1 MKSINLTIRWIII
14 PIIAF
19 FLLCMYSCVPEESE
33 WPQGK
38 EVFETP
44 PWLGGSSIEM
54 LKGDSL
60 NRYTIFLELME
71 KANYKIPVE
80 KQLFTL
86 FVPDNESFTKYFQSI
101 GKTGVADLTE
111 DEAVQLFTLHILR
124 NSLSRYH
131 LIYEYLWGEE
141 QGPKG
146 EYAALFFR
154 KSISSQSLPKIEIPK
169 YNSTFK
175 GKEVLVYSDNKLI
188 PIFSTDYFEDYFG
201 APDGSDYLFMYPESK
216 WGNNLNIHSAMVTN
230 AEVRTANGFIYYL
243 DNVIPPMPNINEYLR
258 DKGDEFTV
266 FYDLMQRFAIY
277 SYTKTRETDKVKMF
291 KKGYNKI
298 MDLAVEGGPFGDG
311 ERRLKEMYTAFVPTD
326 ETLTKYLNEKILNT
340 YESIDS
346 VPEITLEYLVQTQM
360 ARQLCLI
367 SKIEKSYFNA
377 YGDRELMSR
386 NNIVSAHMCSNG
398 LVYGSNR
405 VLEPKVFTTVP
416 GRLFFDKNYSTF
428 LYAVNTA
435 GLMSRLSDDE
445 QKVTLFAITN
455 EQMEANNIRYNTD
468 RKFLQYRGTDG
479 LWVRMNADLLTNFV
493 LDHIYSG
500 KISDLSGEGFI
511 EMQSKNFVY
520 YNNNSI
526 QAGYNKFEEST
537 PKVTTA
543 IENERNGF
551 LYLIDDAIKT
561 KYSFG
566 QYIVDDPAL
575 EKFEK
580 LLVAANLLD
589 LSSIDP
595 VSEDTIPSLRFIIE
609 QDYWTGFLPDNEAIA
624 KAIDQGLI
632 PEITESLSAG
642 ALDTIRTFCYYHF
655 VRENVIF
662 DDGKLSGI
670 FSSNYPS
677 EVTEFGTIYAKL
689 TVNNSKNNLSVID
702 LSGQT
707 VNVKHINANNLV
719 TSGVIHKISS
729 PLIIP
734 NSNLTTF

>member
-1 MKSINLTIRWIII
+1 MKSINLTVKWIIL

-19 FLLCMYSCVPEESE
+19 CFLCLYSCEKEESE

-38 EVFETP
+38 EIFETP

-54 LKGDSL
+54 LEGDSL
-60 NRYTIFLELME
+60 NRYTTFLELME

-86 FVPDNESFTKYFQSI
+86 FVPDNESFNKYFQSI

-131 LIYEYLWGEE
+131 LIYEWLWGEE

-169 YNSTFK
+169 YNKTYA
-175 GKEVLVYSDNKLI
+175 GKEMLIYSDNKLI
-188 PIFSTDYFEDYFG
+188 PVFSTDYFEDYFG
-201 APDGSDYLFMYPESK
+201 AADGSDYLFMYPDSK
-216 WGNNLNIHSAMVTN
+216 WGNNLNIHSAMVTK

-243 DNVIPPMPNINEYLR
+243 DRVIPPMPNIDEYLR

-266 FYDLMQRFAIY
+266 FYDIMQRFAKFTY
-277 SYTKTRETDKVKMF
+277 GKTRESDKVKMY
-291 KKGYNKI
+291 KKTYVKI

-326 ETLTKYLNEKILNT
+326 ETLNKYLNENILNT
-340 YESIDS
+340 YESLDS
-346 VPEITLEYLVQTQM
+346 VPEITLEYLIQTQI

-367 SKIEKSYFNA
+367 SKVEKTYFNS
-377 YGDRELMSR
+377 YGDRDVVNR
-386 NNIVSAHMCSNG
+386 NDIVSAHMCSNG
-398 LVYGSNR
+398 LVYGTTK
-405 VLEPKVFTTVP
+405 VFEPNVFTTVP
-416 GRLFFDKNYSTF
+416 GKLFFDKNYSTF

-435 GLMSRLSDDE
+435 GFMSMLSDDE
-445 QKVTLFAITN
+445 QKVTLFALTN

-468 RKFLQYRGTDG
+468 KNILQYKGTDG
-479 LWVRMNADLLTNFV
+479 LWVRINADLLSNFV

-500 KISDLSGEGFI
+500 EISDLSGEGFI
-511 EMQSKNFVY
+511 QMQSKNFVY

-526 QAGYNKFEEST
+526 MAGYNKFEGRT

-543 IENERNGF
+543 IKNKKNGF

-566 QYIVDDPAL
+566 EYIVDDPAL

-580 LLVAANLLD
+580 LLVATNLLD
-589 LSSIDP
+589 INYIDP
-595 VSEDTIPSLRFIIE
+595 TSEDTIPNLRFIID
-609 QDYWTGFLPDNEAIA
+609 QDYWTGFLPDNEAID
-624 KAIDQGLI
+624 KAIAEGLL
-632 PEITESLSAG
+632 PEMTDPLSSG
-642 ALDTIRTFCYYHF
+642 ALDTIRKFCSYHF

-662 DDGKLSGI
+662 DDGKLSGT
-670 FSSNYPS
+670 FSSNYPAEVS
-677 EVTEFGTIYAKL
+677 ELGTIYAKL

-719 TSGVIHKISS
+719 TRGVIHKISS
-729 PLIIP
+729 PLTMSKP
-734 NSNLTTF
+734 NFRTF